1 MRKYFEQTKL
11 SELQSFIVNTVDLQ
25 FPAEAAFDEGLK
37 EAPLYVNKADLIAV
51 MKVLKHRFDFDMLC
65 CVTAIDYKT
74 HLEMAY
80 DLVSRSRQ
88 CQLTVKVKLD
98 KGNAGTLPQIDSL
111 CALWPAADFQER
123 EQYDLMGIEFI
134 GHPNLERILLPDDF
148 EGHPL
153 RKDFKQG
160 GAGR

>member
-11 SELQSFIVNTVDLQ
+11 SELQSFIINTADLN
-25 FPAEAAFDEGLK
+25 FPAEVTFDEGSK

-80 DLVSRSRQ
+80 DLVSRSRR
-88 CQLTVKVKLD
+88 CQLTVKAKLNKPED
-98 KGNAGTLPQIDSL
+98 GALPQIDSL

-134 GHPNLERILLPDDF
+134 GHPNMERILLPDDF

-153 RKDFKQG
+153 RKDFKLG